1 VHIILSVAGQQSN
14 GVRVFL
20 RFSRPCSSLAG
31 GNSLWCLGA
40 LRSNSP
46 AGSRHLHHPDLGCS
60 PLVAARWIFIHCGAR
75 RVHGQLSY
83 TALKTFQQCRFHYHL
98 CYHRG
103 LPSRPRPAAQSSR
116 ALHGALHLFHRQLLH
131 DHKESAGLFSTET
144 ASLAT
149 LLAHFQ
155 GYADNPLRPLTEQQV
170 QEGKG
175 VLTRYWE
182 AHRGK
187 FPPPYLLEEKF
198 KVHVGPFL
206 LAGRIDRVDATAAGY
221 EILDY
226 KLSQR
231 GVVAPDPLQLDV
243 YQLGFQAV
251 SGQAAQRV
259 SFYYL
264 RTGQKETVEAEA
276 PAAAPGAGAGAVS
289 GPKPGASLSAPRRV

>member
-1 VHIILSVAGQQSN
+1 MK
-14 GVRVFL
+14 
-20 RFSRPCSSLAG
+20 
-31 GNSLWCLGA
+31 
-40 LRSNSP
+40 
-46 AGSRHLHHPDLGCS
+46 
-60 PLVAARWIFIHCGAR
+60 
-75 RVHGQLSY
+75 LSY
-83 TALKTFQQCRFHYHL
+83 TALKTFQQCHFHYHL
-98 CYHRG
+98 RYHRG

-116 ALHGALHLFHRQLLH
+116 ALHGALHLFHRGLQQH
-131 DHKESAGLFSTET
+131 QREGTGLFPPET
-144 ASLAT
+144 VSLAT

-170 QEGKG
+170 QEGK
-175 VLTRYWE
+175 VLLTRYWE

-206 LAGRIDRVDATAAGY
+206 LAGRIDRVDETSAGY

-231 GVVAPDPLQLDV
+231 SVVPPDPLQLDV

-251 SGQAAQRV
+251 SGQAAKRI

-264 RTGQKETVEAEA
+264 RTGQKETVEA
-276 PAAAPGAGAGAVS
+276 AAP
-289 GPKPGASLSAPRRV
+289 LSAQARVRALCRDLSREQAFQPQEGAWCTQCDFQEFCPAKARQPRALPVQNKLQQLGLNFDG